1 MHSYRPLI
9 AMWFRRVILYYLL
22 YMVLICNAC
31 KETKTRAEMS
41 CGGFGGHPRLSKT
54 CWACRESKKEAEY
67 IKYVIKRHK
76 LLKITK

>member
-1 MHSYRPLI
+1 
-9 AMWFRRVILYYLL
+9 
-22 YMVLICNAC
+22 
-31 KETKTRAEMS
+31 MS